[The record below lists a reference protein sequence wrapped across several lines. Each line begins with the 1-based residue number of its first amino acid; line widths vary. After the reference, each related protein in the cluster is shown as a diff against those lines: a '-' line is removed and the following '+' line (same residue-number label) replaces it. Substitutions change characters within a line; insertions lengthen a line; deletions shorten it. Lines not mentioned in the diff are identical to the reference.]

1 MEASQSQDAVGRR
14 QHAMSQEEAARPLR
28 TQCPTLLLLHGVMLL
43 LLQLLLVLM
52 LFTTLPKVKTLKRS

>member
-43 LLQLLLVLM
+43 LQLLLVLM
-52 LFTTLPKVKTLKRS
+52 LLTTLPKVKTLKRS